1 MIAPASAF
9 LWQHPWAGI
18 ALAAASFGALVAALK
33 WYAFGATAHP
43 ETRRKL
49 LHVGSGLLTL
59 PFPFLFAD
67 VWPVLLLT
75 GSTAVFLAAVKF
87 LPPGR
92 RRFGGILPGVG
103 RTTFGELYFP
113 TAVALI
119 FWLSHGEHP
128 IMFVVPVLVLSIA
141 DAGSA
146 VIGMR
151 YGTTPYGSAHK
162 TIEGSLA
169 FAVVAFVCIYLPL
182 LVWGPSRGSGQGV
195 GQIEAVLIALT
206 LALAVTLIEGVAR
219 RGRDNLFIP
228 VGTYFILGALLDLDI
243 PGLQLWLVI
252 VVALVGLIVMRVGST
267 QRNVHR
273 YPVARIRV
281 GWPAG
286 RADVRRKRSCA

>member
-33 WYAFGATAHP
+33 WYAFRRATAHP

-103 RTTFGELYFP
+103 RTTFGELCF
-113 TAVALI
+113 TAVAMV
-119 FWLSHGEHP
+119 FWLSHGEH
-128 IMFVVPVLVLSIA
+128 
-141 DAGSA
+141 
-146 VIGMR
+146 
-151 YGTTPYGSAHK
+151 
-162 TIEGSLA
+162 
-169 FAVVAFVCIYLPL
+169 
-182 LVWGPSRGSGQGV
+182 Q
-195 GQIEAVLIALT
+195 
-206 LALAVTLIEGVAR
+206 
-219 RGRDNLFIP
+219 
-228 VGTYFILGALLDLDI
+228 
-243 PGLQLWLVI
+243 
-252 VVALVGLIVMRVGST
+252 
-267 QRNVHR
+267 
-273 YPVARIRV
+273 
-281 GWPAG
+281 
-286 RADVRRKRSCA
+286 SCSSSPCSS

>member
-113 TAVALI
+113 TAVAMV

-146 VIGMR
+146 VIGKR
-151 YGTTPYGSAHK
+151 YGTILYGSANK
-162 TIEGSLA
+162 TVEGSLA
-169 FAVVAFVCIYLPL
+169 FAVVAFVCIYVPL
-182 LVWGPSRGSGQGV
+182 IVWHPSTGSGQAGR
-195 GQIEAVLIALT
+195 IEAVLIAAT

-243 PGLQLWLVI
+243 PGLQLWLVL
-252 VVALVGLIVMRVGST
+252 VVALVGLIVMRLGST
-267 QRNVHR
+267 ERNVHR
-273 YPVARIRV
+273 HPAARICV